1 MTDETLFVNLKV
13 LAQLQPYQ
21 RINTRQLLFVVHPI
35 EANPS
40 YTSILT
46 HVPEWFKRWY
56 EGSTRDSD
64 FSRIRD
70 MINKAL
76 KELQNTKIR
85 EKLIVHLNN
94 SIVGLENLK
103 KTYES
108 DLTYQCRI
116 ITLIETIKEAIGE
129 YRLTTALEDER

>member
-1 MTDETLFVNLKV
+1 MTDESLFVNLKV

-21 RINTRQLLFVVHPI
+21 KINTRHLLFVVHPVDS
-35 EANPS
+35 NPS

-46 HVPEWFKRWY
+46 HVPEWLKRWY

-70 MINKAL
+70 MIHKAL
-76 KELQNTKIR
+76 KELQNVKIR
-85 EKLIVHLNN
+85 DKLITHLKK
-94 SIVGLENLK
+94 SIVGLENLR

-116 ITLIETIKEAIGE
+116 VNLMETIKEAIGE
-129 YRLTTALEDER
+129 YNVSTALMDER

>member
-21 RINTRQLLFVVHPI
+21 RINTRHLLFVVHPI
-35 EANPS
+35 ESNPS
-40 YTSILT
+40 YTSIFT
-46 HVPEWFKRWY
+46 HVPEWLKRWY

-85 EKLIVHLNN
+85 DKLIVHLNK

-129 YRLTTALEDER
+129 YNVSTALMDER